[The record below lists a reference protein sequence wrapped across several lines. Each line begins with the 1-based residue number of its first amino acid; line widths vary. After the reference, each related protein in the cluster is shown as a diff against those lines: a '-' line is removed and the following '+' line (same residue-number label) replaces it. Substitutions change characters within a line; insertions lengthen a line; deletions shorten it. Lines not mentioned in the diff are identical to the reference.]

1 MGKMHIGRK
10 DISLVSE
17 NKNSEQII
25 LNTSDVFNSTPST
38 FIAPISEKEIH
49 IEYVDRIVEKPV
61 EVIVEKEVVKE
72 IIIEKEVPKMMIEYK
87 TVEVPVMYETI
98 KEVPIY
104 IDREIIKEVTPK
116 VIDISSHLEIKKK
129 NKTIKQLKI
138 GLFCSIILSL
148 IIMVVK

>member
-1 MGKMHIGRK
+1 MGKFHIGK
-10 DISLVSE
+10 TDQPYSETLVMEKFIIPQGDDVKKLSLIPMSE
-17 NKNSEQII
+17 PQII
-25 LNTSDVFNSTPST
+25 YIDRPVEVVV
-38 FIAPISEKEIH
+38 EKEI
-49 IEYVDRIVEKPV
+49 IK
-61 EVIVEKEVVKE
+61 EVIVEKEV
-72 IIIEKEVPKMMIEYK
+72 PKLMVEYK
-87 TVEVPVMYETI
+87 TVEIPVMYETI